1 MSGKQVDRAEIRAAV
16 REYILTEFLPG
27 EDPSTLTDETAL
39 ISEGVLD
46 SIANARMVSFLENR
60 YNILFKPHEVSQDR
74 LDTVDR
80 IVETVENKI
89 HG

>member
-1 MSGKQVDRAEIRAAV
+1 MSGKQVDRAEIRRAV

-46 SIANARMVSFLENR
+46 SIANARMVAFLENR

-80 IVETVENKI
+80 IVETVENKMN
-89 HG
+89 G